1 MDSRASDVLKK
12 QRYLAA
18 QALQKANEMLDRSP
32 LRNNSRK
39 YTAHTPPTQDRFAAD
54 DSGGSESMVQ
64 PRQYRSIN
72 ITELEEE
79 HTIHMQATPQ
89 KVSFEPTEMTARST
103 LDHPGGGEVD
113 AIRRRLTVD
122 HLAPDIQQLLHQSI
136 SSEVRELSKPS
147 SSSNDSALH
156 LLHHDDRPDVS
167 LPCTADMS
175 RLSSVRDSLASNP
188 KADFWDVSAP
198 AQAFGESWMKKELSQ
213 LEDISFRPADEQQSR
228 LLEDEMAWEQEQ
240 AIIPEMNAARN
251 SQPHQKPSQK
261 QPPRNLKNHVDFS
274 CFSGYLAHEATRIE
288 DSSYCSVGEYFNKMS
303 DDLKGM
309 IPDDQSPP
317 RRTPLPLVDLSNM
330 APPSRKS
337 GSYRNIPPGW
347 QEVPKKGGLEKP
359 TDKENSTLNMSSIMK
374 VINSMAPDESPSAFY
389 EKIRQIRS
397 AKAPS
402 SQAPA
407 PTARNSVPAPE
418 KPSIPAKPLHK
429 ASSLQTNP
437 SSTRTASFASQQRD
451 LSDEARTTAGLSDTA
466 SFTESLLES
475 SAFVPVKGLVK
486 GLVTSSP
493 MTAPPSACKSEDGT
507 YRVSTAKKPLLE
519 TYRVSTATKLSENQL
534 ELPPIPM
541 IAREPP
547 KCQKQIFL
555 EVPRSP
561 KPNRKRRS
569 SSATRQELMEAQ
581 EKHLEVVNE
590 AAGQKR
596 SRSPANGAEMKAV
609 SSQLLSVGYHET
621 PKSSMATFG
630 GRGGGL
636 VAHHPVLNKSFLA
649 PEPRTREYRIKSP
662 YSSPKED
669 RNGTEEQRYNFGSPR
684 SVASS
689 VESAGIGEFP
699 KSPVSEGGRSNLLA
713 SAGRSASQCSVAG
726 SEYSHKDGVLP
737 LKATHTEI
745 SWGSTKLRQNAKK
758 VMQIKNTSGKRLVI
772 RASITGPG
780 FQLGGIEQSEMLT
793 LQSQECRTIVV
804 NFCPT
809 VIGPAIGLLS
819 FQPPHDC
826 YAQRVVTLY
835 GFGGEASIKV
845 EGIQKGPSGPFLEL
859 GQARNLGRPLEK
871 SFSLYNKGTLAAF
884 ARIGIDK
891 KGLDQ
896 TFLATAVFVQPQ
908 RVIIPPNSYAHIRVT
923 FKPRRQDVAKILQ
936 KQIDV
941 LSVTNLHILWGDE
954 PTRHR
959 TRKLIQTIKQ
969 NELQDRNKI
978 TPLEAVCET
987 FPGEHEFDELDN
999 FAENMFETMHELFL
1013 TFREYELVLTVDRAL
1028 DETMVD
1034 LSLAEDDS
1042 SALFKTMCVT
1052 SEAGSPRLPE
1062 EISPGIPSTHS
1073 AKRDSGE
1080 SWSVRPTRLEFR
1092 PNERTKQF
1100 VIKSNFYT
1108 TQFFEL
1114 NSNYRPFFKFSP
1126 GEGQIRPGQEVVVN
1140 VNFHMGPP
1148 PAQQQ
1153 HQQPIVIVVYI
1164 ENEKITIPVNLI
1176 TRSRPGVGPY

>member
-18 QALQKANEMLDRSP
+18 QTLQKANEMFDRSP
-32 LRNNSRK
+32 LRNSSTSSRK
-39 YTAHTPPTQDRFAAD
+39 YSAHTPPNRYD
-54 DSGGSESMVQ
+54 DESGGESMLSVQ

-103 LDHPGGGEVD
+103 GEMD
-113 AIRRRLTVD
+113 ALRRRLTVD
-122 HLAPDIQQLLHQSI
+122 ALAPDIQQLLHASI
-136 SSEVRELSKPS
+136 SDEVREFAGGK
-147 SSSNDSALH
+147 SSNDSALH
-156 LLHHDDRPDVS
+156 LLQHDDRPDVS
-167 LPCTADMS
+167 LPRTADMS
-175 RLSSVRDSLASNP
+175 RFSSVRDSFTSIPRQP
-188 KADFWDVSAP
+188 KTQDFWDVSAAP
-198 AQAFGESWMKKELSQ
+198 AFGDSWMKKELSQ

-240 AIIPEMNAARN
+240 AIIPQMNAAKA
-251 SQPHQKPSQK
+251 QPASKGVTTKVPK
-261 QPPRNLKNHVDFS
+261 NLKNHVDFS
-274 CFSGYLAHEATRIE
+274 CFSGFLGQEATRIE

-309 IPDDQSPP
+309 IPDDASPP
-317 RRTPLPLVDLSNM
+317 RRTPLPLVDLSNLE
-330 APPSRKS
+330 PSNESSVRGS
-337 GSYRNIPPGW
+337 GAGSPG
-347 QEVPKKGGLEKP
+347 KKQQQGGKKVAAT

-374 VINSMAPDESPSAFY
+374 VINSMGPDESPSAFY
-389 EKIRQIRS
+389 EKIRQIR
-397 AKAPS
+397 AGKAPTTTE
-402 SQAPA
+402 
-407 PTARNSVPAPE
+407 TAAASARPGRSSVPAPE
-418 KPSIPAKPLHK
+418 KRPAAKPVQK
-429 ASSLQTNP
+429 TTSLKTDLGSVTKTP
-437 SSTRTASFASQQRD
+437 SFMRD
-451 LSDEARTTAGLSDTA
+451 LSEAQSKFSDTA

-475 SAFVPVKGLVK
+475 SAFVPIQVAGKI
-486 GLVTSSP
+486 VTSSP
-493 MTAPPSACKSEDGT
+493 MSAPPSAAKSVQSEVEGT
-507 YRVSTAKKPLLE
+507 YRISTAKKPLLE
-519 TYRVSTATKLSENQL
+519 TYRVSTATKLSEKQL
-534 ELPPIPM
+534 DLPPIPM
-541 IAREPP
+541 IPRDPP

-555 EVPRSP
+555 EVPSSSDQP
-561 KPNRKRRS
+561 IKPNRKRRS
-569 SSATRQELMEAQ
+569 SSATRQELLEAQ
-581 EKHLEVVNE
+581 EKHAEVLNE
-590 AAGQKR
+590 AGQKR
-596 SRSPANGAEMKAV
+596 SRSPANGAELKAV
-609 SSQLLSVGYHET
+609 AGQLQTVAAYHET
-621 PKSSMATFG
+621 PKSSMAFG
-630 GRGGGL
+630 TRSQ
-636 VAHHPVLNKSFLA
+636 VAQLPNKSYLS
-649 PEPRTREYRIKSP
+649 PEPRTREYCIRSP
-662 YSSPKED
+662 YSSPKEQD
-669 RNGTEEQRYNFGSPR
+669 RNEQRYNFGSPK
-684 SVASS
+684 SVGSS
-689 VESAGIGEFP
+689 VDSGIPEFP
-699 KSPVSEGGRSNLLA
+699 KSPVSDGGRSNLLA

-745 SWGSTKLRQNAKK
+745 SWGSAKLRQNVKK
-758 VMQIKNTSGKRLVI
+758 VMQIKNTSSKRLVI

-809 VIGPAIGLLS
+809 VIGPAIGLIS

-835 GFGGEASIKV
+835 GYGGEASIKV

-871 SFSLYNKGTLAAF
+871 SFSLYNKGSLAAF

-941 LSVTNLHILWGDE
+941 LSITNLHILWGDE

-959 TRKLIQTIKQ
+959 TRKLISTIKQ

-978 TPLEAVCET
+978 SPLEAVCET

-999 FAENMFETMHELFL
+999 FAENMFQTMHELFL

-1028 DETMVD
+1028 DDTLIHD
-1034 LSLAEDDS
+1034 LSLSEDS
-1042 SALFKTMCVT
+1042 SALFKTMYAT
-1052 SEAGSPRLPE
+1052 SSEAGSPRLPE
-1062 EISPGIPSTHS
+1062 EISPGIPATCS

-1080 SWSVRPTRLEFR
+1080 SWSVRPTRLDFR
-1092 PNERTKQF
+1092 TNERTKQF

-1126 GEGQIRPGQEVVVN
+1126 MEGQIRPGQEVVVN
-1140 VNFHMGPP
+1140 VSFHMGPP

-1153 HQQPIVIVVYI
+1153 HQQPIVIVIYI
-1164 ENEKITIPVNLI
+1164 ENEKITIPVNII